1 MSLTSEEDR
10 KMVLSTLWIVVMLN
24 MIFADLFSIMVE
36 LVNKNTLDIPGEVT
50 SIMAVAAVVT
60 NVPILM
66 IYFSR
71 VLKYSLNRWLNIGA
85 ALFTIL
91 YVVGGGSILPHYI
104 IIAFIEVVVLL
115 SIALVA
121 WKWKPVQEVE
131 QNFEYK

>member
-121 WKWKPVQEVE
+121 WKWKPIQEVE
-131 QNFEYK
+131 QNFEHK